1 MKIRK
6 SISLL
11 VLTVFILASVASPA
25 YAMSPSNMPEA
36 NFQSIWNTVQDMTRV
51 QNGTVPAPAPAP
63 KTEPAPKPEPAPT
76 PAPAPAPKP
85 EPAPTPAP
93 APAPKPE
100 PAPTPAPDH
109 TPSKFEMEVVRLVNI
124 EREKAGL
131 KPLVADPLL
140 MKGARAKSKDMVDN
154 RYFSHNS
161 PTYGSPFNMMK
172 TFGIRY
178 RNAGENIASGQRTPD
193 SVVRAWMNSPGHR
206 ANILSSKYGKI
217 GVGYA
222 YTTAGNYHHYW
233 TQWFTN

>member
-63 KTEPAPKPEPAPT
+63 KT
-76 PAPAPAPKP
+76 
-85 EPAPTPAP
+85 
-93 APAPKPE
+93 E